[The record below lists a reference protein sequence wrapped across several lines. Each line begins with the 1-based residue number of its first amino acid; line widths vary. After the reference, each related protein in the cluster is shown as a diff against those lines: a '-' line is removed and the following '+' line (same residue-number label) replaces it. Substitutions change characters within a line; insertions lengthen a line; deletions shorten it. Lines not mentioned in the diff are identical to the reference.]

1 LKEDAMKT
9 RRIERGEKVAP
20 GLVLT
25 RDLGSLKKGR
35 VLSEVDVRAI
45 DAAVWKDLD
54 VLELEPGDVHEDAAG
69 RRLATALAGEGVG
82 VGEVDG
88 GSFPLVARRRG
99 LIALDAARLTEINLV
114 PDLAAYAHPQ
124 DYVAVEGD
132 VVGRAKVIPFVT
144 REERVRRAE
153 QLAEGGIVRVRPFV
167 PVRAALLVHEQIAEA
182 ALERARRSFQ
192 EKLSFFGSRLE
203 TARAVPGNPQALAQA
218 IRDEQRAGARLL
230 VLAGSRSMDPQ
241 DPVLQAL
248 ELAGARMERHG
259 VPAYPGTLLW
269 VAYLGDVALLGAP
282 SCGIFTRA
290 TSLDFV
296 LPRLMAGD
304 RMDAAAIA
312 QLSSGGIVAPETSY
326 RLAPYRKGAPRGQLE

>member
-35 VLSEVDVRAI
+35 VLSEADVRAI
-45 DAAVWKDLD
+45 DAAVWKDVD

-69 RRLATALAGEGVG
+69 RRLAAAVAGDGVG
-82 VGEVDG
+82 VGEIDA

-99 LIALDAARLTEINLV
+99 LVALEADRLAKINLI

-124 DYVAVEGD
+124 DYVAIEGD

-144 REERVRRAE
+144 REEHLRRAE
-153 QLAEGGIVRVRPFV
+153 EIAAGGIVRVRPFV
-167 PVRAALLVHEQIAEA
+167 PMRAALLVHEQIAEA

-203 TARAVPGNPQALAQA
+203 TARAVAGRPQALAEA
-218 IRDEQRAGARLL
+218 IRDEQRAGAKLL

-269 VAYLGDVALLGAP
+269 IAYLGDIPVLGAP
-282 SCGIFTRA
+282 SCGIFSRA
-290 TSLDFV
+290 SSLDV
-296 LPRLMAGD
+296 MLPRLMAGD
-304 RMDAAAIA
+304 RMGAAAIA
-312 QLSSGGIVAPETSY
+312 ELSTGGIIAPETSY
-326 RLAPYRKGAPRGQLE
+326 RLAPYRKGLPRGQLE

>member
-1 LKEDAMKT
+1 PGGLAQPAARQRRLPAADAGNAGGLAARQRLRAGAQSRRAARAGAASLVLKEDTMKT

-35 VLSEVDVRAI
+35 VLSEADVRAI

-82 VGEVDG
+82 VGDVDG
-88 GSFPLVARRRG
+88 GSFPL
-99 LIALDAARLTEINLV
+99 E
-114 PDLAAYAHPQ
+114 
-124 DYVAVEGD
+124 
-132 VVGRAKVIPFVT
+132 
-144 REERVRRAE
+144 
-153 QLAEGGIVRVRPFV
+153 
-167 PVRAALLVHEQIAEA
+167 
-182 ALERARRSFQ
+182 
-192 EKLSFFGSRLE
+192 LSFFGSRLE

-312 QLSSGGIVAPETSY
+312 QLS
-326 RLAPYRKGAPRGQLE
+326 

>member
-1 LKEDAMKT
+1 MKT

-35 VLSEVDVRAI
+35 VLSEADVRAI
-45 DAAVWKDLD
+45 DAAVWKDLE

-69 RRLATALAGEGVG
+69 RRLATAVAGEGVG
-82 VGEVDG
+82 VGEVEG

-99 LIALDAARLTEINLV
+99 LVALDAARLTEINLV

-132 VVGRAKVIPFVT
+132 VVGRTKVIPFVT
-144 REERVRRAE
+144 REEQVRRAE
-153 QLAEGGIVRVRPFV
+153 QIATGGVVRVRPFI
-167 PVRAALLVHEQIAEA
+167 PMRAALLVHEQIAEQ
-182 ALERARRSFQ
+182 ALERARRSFH

-203 TARAVPGNPQALAQA
+203 TARAVAGNRQALAEA
-218 IRDEQRAGARLL
+218 IRGEQRAGAQLIL
-230 VLAGSRSMDPQ
+230 LAGSRSMDPQ

-248 ELAGARMERHG
+248 EVVGARMERHG

-269 VAYLGDVALLGAP
+269 IAYLGDIPVLGAP
-282 SCGIFTRA
+282 SCGIFSRA
-290 TSLDFV
+290 TSLDVV

-304 RMDAAAIA
+304 RMDAVGIAA
-312 QLSSGGIVAPETSY
+312 LSSGGILAPETSY
-326 RLAPYRKGAPRGQLE
+326 RLAPYRKGVPRGQLE

>member
-1 LKEDAMKT
+1 MKT

-35 VLSEVDVRAI
+35 VLSEADVRAI

-82 VGEVDG
+82 VGDVDG

-99 LIALDAARLTEINLV
+99 LVALDAARLTEINLV

-124 DYVAVEGD
+124 DYVALEGD

-144 REERVRRAE
+144 REESVRRAE
-153 QLAEGGIVRVRPFV
+153 QLADGGIVRVRPFV
-167 PVRAALLVHEQIAEA
+167 PMRAALLVHEQIAEA
-182 ALERARRSFQ
+182 ALE
-192 EKLSFFGSRLE
+192 
-203 TARAVPGNPQALAQA
+203 TARAVPGNPQALGQA

-326 RLAPYRKGAPRGQLE
+326 RLAPYRKGVPRGQLE